1 MTAPQILRDRAVT
14 FSGKVQRF
22 LKQNVG
28 GAVMPAPYVVT
39 VNQENPPSV
48 PEGDT
53 IIVNCPLLFCPKQAR
68 PVSIY
73 RINRKGDQN
82 LWQTFMYWI
91 TP

>member
-39 VNQENPPSV
+39 VNQENPPSF

-53 IIVNCPLLFCPKQAR
+53 IINNCFRPKQAR

-73 RINRKGDQN
+73 RRYRKGDRN
-82 LWQTFMYWI
+82 
-91 TP
+91 

>member
-1 MTAPQILRDRAVT
+1 MTAPQTLRDRAVT
-14 FSGKVQRF
+14 FSGKIQRF

-53 IIVNCPLLFCPKQAR
+53 IIVNCFRPKQAR

-73 RINRKGDQN
+73 RIYRKGDRN
-82 LWQTFMYWI
+82 LWKTFMYWI

>member
-39 VNQENPPSV
+39 VYQENPPSV

-53 IIVNCPLLFCPKQAR
+53 IIINCPLLFAR
-68 PVSIY
+68 SRRGLFPY
-73 RINRKGDQN
+73 KG
-82 LWQTFMYWI
+82 
-91 TP
+91 